1 MEVENQNIDIKIQ
14 RYKTILNLIDLF
26 QRCGQDIV
34 YDNEIKS
41 ICDLNNLKRKIKK
54 HIKIKKEELEKL

>member
-1 MEVENQNIDIKIQ
+1 MTLLDSNIKNIKKI
-14 RYKTILNLIDLF
+14 NLIDLF

-41 ICDLNNLKRKIKK
+41 ICDLNNLKKKNKK